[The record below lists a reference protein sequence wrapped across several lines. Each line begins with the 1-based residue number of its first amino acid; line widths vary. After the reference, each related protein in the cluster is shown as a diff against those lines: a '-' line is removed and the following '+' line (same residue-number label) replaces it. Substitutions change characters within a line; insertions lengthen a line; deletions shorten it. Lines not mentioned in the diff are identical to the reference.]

1 MADGR
6 RTVRYWEGVGS
17 ETGKS
22 TDLVEGVVER
32 SRLIQ
37 LLAGEGEV
45 RLLSRSALS
54 FGAPYEVWPEAVS
67 TQRLLAVYERRQ
79 RGTRRS
85 GQSSIGFGDA
95 LDALRAYGGA
105 DLSIGFIDDRN
116 RGGYYFQLF
125 MDTELNTVVACLGVE
140 SPRGGSTS

>member
-1 MADGR
+1 M
-6 RTVRYWEGVGS
+6 
-17 ETGKS
+17 
-22 TDLVEGVVER
+22 ER

-54 FGAPYEVWPEAVS
+54 SGAPYEVWPEAVA

-85 GQSSIGFGDA
+85 GQSSIGFSGA

-105 DLSIGFIDDRN
+105 DLSIGFIDDRS

-125 MDTELNTVVACLGVE
+125 MDPEMNTVVACLGIE
-140 SPRGGSTS
+140 SPGSGSNS